1 MGLAAKRHEADVL
14 SGEGRPEVQ
23 AATVAQ
29 VAVEGGENG
38 AEGALALPIV
48 ETAVAGLPGGE
59 SGRQVAPG
67 GGGADLPKDGIQ
79 DRALVEGRA
88 AARGGRWRGEQRPD
102 DGPLF
107 IGQGHG
113 RQAKRHIGNQALRQS
128 GAQATRHVGNQ
139 AQRRSGGWDF

>member
-1 MGLAAKRHEADVL
+1 MELAAKRFYADEL

-29 VAVEGGENG
+29 VAVKGGENG

-48 ETAVAGLPGGE
+48 EATVAGLPGGE

-79 DRALVEGRA
+79 DSALVEGRA
-88 AARGGRWRGEQRPD
+88 AARGGRGRGEQGLD
-102 DGPLF
+102 ESPLF

-113 RQAKRHIGNQALRQS
+113 RQAKRHIGNQALRQPS
-128 GAQATRHVGNQ
+128 T
-139 AQRRSGGWDF
+139 